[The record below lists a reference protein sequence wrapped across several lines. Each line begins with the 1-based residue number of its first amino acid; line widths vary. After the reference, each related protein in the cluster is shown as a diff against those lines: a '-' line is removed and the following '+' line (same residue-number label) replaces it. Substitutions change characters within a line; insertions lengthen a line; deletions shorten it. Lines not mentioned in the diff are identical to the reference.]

1 METVTSLETVRYI
14 KTASAI
20 NQHSVKEDDG
30 SYLTPSDKID
40 PSDKNEENQSKNL
53 VPKNEDKKDTDIQ
66 SKENSD
72 CAAWQCIIAIP
83 IACVLVGVIGLL
95 AYVLVGSTGNYS
107 TCCKINRT
115 FIFSLYISTNKIH
128 QSIRTFIYG
137 SRNWAQKEPCSIQE
151 CYSGRYVHYDV

>member
-20 NQHSVKEDDG
+20 NKHSVKEDDG

-53 VPKNEDKKDTDIQ
+53 VPNNEDKKDTEIH

-72 CAAWQCIIAIP
+72 CAAWQCIIAVP

-95 AYVLVGSTGNYS
+95 AYVLMGSTGNYS
-107 TCCKINRT
+107 TCCKINRAV
-115 FIFSLYISTNKIH
+115 ILFSVYFYYQNISKHTYFYK
-128 QSIRTFIYG
+128 
-137 SRNWAQKEPCSIQE
+137 
-151 CYSGRYVHYDV
+151 

>member
-53 VPKNEDKKDTDIQ
+53 VPSNEDKKDTDNQ
-66 SKENSD
+66 SKENSN
-72 CAAWQCIIAIP
+72 CAAWQCIIAVP
-83 IACVLVGVIGLL
+83 IACVLVAVIGLL

-107 TCCKINRT
+107 IRCKINRT
-115 FIFSLYISTNKIH
+115 LIIFSVCFYCQNT
-128 QSIRTFIYG
+128 
-137 SRNWAQKEPCSIQE
+137 SRHAYF
-151 CYSGRYVHYDV
+151 YS

>member
-1 METVTSLETVRYI
+1 METTSLETVRYI

-20 NQHSVKEDDG
+20 NKHSVKEDDG
-30 SYLTPSDKID
+30 SFLTPSDKID

-53 VPKNEDKKDTDIQ
+53 MLKNEDKKDTDIQ

-83 IACVLVGVIGLL
+83 IACFLVGVIGLL

-115 FIFSLYISTNKIH
+115 FILFPNPLYISTTKIH
-128 QSIRTFIYG
+128 QSIRTFIYD
-137 SRNWAQKEPCSIQE
+137 SRNRA
-151 CYSGRYVHYDV
+151 R

>member
-20 NQHSVKEDDG
+20 NKHSVKEDDG

-53 VPKNEDKKDTDIQ
+53 VPNNEDKKDTDIQ
-66 SKENSD
+66 SNENSG
-72 CAAWQCIIAIP
+72 CAAWQCIIAVP

-95 AYVLVGSTGNYS
+95 AYVLMGSTGN
-107 TCCKINRT
+107 
-115 FIFSLYISTNKIH
+115 
-128 QSIRTFIYG
+128 
-137 SRNWAQKEPCSIQE
+137 
-151 CYSGRYVHYDV
+151 

>member
-20 NQHSVKEDDG
+20 NKHSVKEDDG

-40 PSDKNEENQSKNL
+40 PSDKNEENQSKKL
-53 VPKNEDKKDTDIQ
+53 VPNNEDKKETEIQ
-66 SKENSD
+66 SKENSN
-72 CAAWQCIIAIP
+72 CAAWQCIIAVP

-107 TCCKINRT
+107 TCCKINRAV
-115 FIFSLYISTNKIH
+115 ILFSVYFYYQNISKHTYFYK
-128 QSIRTFIYG
+128 
-137 SRNWAQKEPCSIQE
+137 
-151 CYSGRYVHYDV
+151 